1 MRIGTHKRGVSTT
14 VRTELVK
21 RELLTEISAFAMAGG

>member
-1 MRIGTHKRGVSTT
+1 MRISTHKRGVNTT

-21 RELLTEISAFAMAGG
+21 RVILVEISAFVIVGG